1 MCCNMQQSEQGYHV
15 CIDVLV
21 RHRGGGLLYG
31 GRGVRERERERK
43 WSPLQT
49 ITAQTQLSAALQL
62 PIHRAGKQTTGEGN
76 ICMGA

>member
-31 GRGVRERERERK
+31 GRGVREREREEVESTADYNCSDSAVSSTSASHSQSRK
-43 WSPLQT
+43 
-49 ITAQTQLSAALQL
+49 AD
-62 PIHRAGKQTTGEGN
+62 HR
-76 ICMGA
+76 